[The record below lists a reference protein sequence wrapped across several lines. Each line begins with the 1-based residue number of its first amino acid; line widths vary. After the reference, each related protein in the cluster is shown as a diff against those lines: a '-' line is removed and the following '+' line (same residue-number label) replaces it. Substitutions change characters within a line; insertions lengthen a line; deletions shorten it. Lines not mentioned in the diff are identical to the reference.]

1 MGKIKVADGQVHVET
16 GITNLSAVTT
26 ATDGDSIDVDVYSS
40 VSAYIEVTGNSGAV
54 TVTIESSPTGT
65 FGGEEVTL
73 DAKTYTAT
81 NGADK
86 FTYANG
92 DSGRFIRA
100 TTTTQSSSTVSVIFT
115 ARGS

>member
-1 MGKIKVADGQVHVET
+1 MAKIKVGDGQVHVET
-16 GITNLSAVTT
+16 GVTNLSAVAT
-26 ATDGDSIDVDVYSS
+26 ATDGDSINVDQYES
-40 VSAYIEVTGNSGAV
+40 VSVYVEVTGNSGAV

-65 FGGEEVTL
+65 FGGEEVSL
-73 DAKTYTAT
+73 DTKTYTTT
-81 NGADK
+81 NGTDK

-92 DSGRFIRA
+92 DAGRFIRA